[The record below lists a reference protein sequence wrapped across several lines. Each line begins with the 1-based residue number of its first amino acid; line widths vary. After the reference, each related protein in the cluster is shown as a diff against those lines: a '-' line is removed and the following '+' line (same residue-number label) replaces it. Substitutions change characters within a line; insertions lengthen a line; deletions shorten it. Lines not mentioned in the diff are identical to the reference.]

1 MRNCSERELPALLA
15 AHVDPMACAW
25 VRHFA
30 RGSDDMRVG
39 PLIRAWFRWYAR
51 QRRPGAYL
59 GVEVRVAGLTRMFS
73 GSRASDTPGQAPL
86 RPQRRPPCPRHP
98 IVGVCYRGGL
108 RLGRH
113 AAPRRGLTDS
123 KRGGVALYGDP
134 CVTCLPVTSPSN
146 GGNCTIRGATRRRHA
161 EGRLLMLQNPHHYP
175 WRHAP
180 SPVQDY
186 PPGRHTAPRRD
197 LTDSKRGNCT
207 IRGTTR
213 RRHAEGRLLMLQNPP
228 TSPECGGVAEVN
240 CVPESPASQ
249 NIWAIT
255 PMPAIVRRGGLR
267 LGRHI
272 PANSDLTTP
281 KRGLTATKRG
291 ELHH

>member
-1 MRNCSERELPALLA
+1 
-15 AHVDPMACAW
+15 
-25 VRHFA
+25 
-30 RGSDDMRVG
+30 MRVT
-39 PLIRAWFRWYAR
+39 
-51 QRRPGAYL
+51 
-59 GVEVRVAGLTRMFS
+59 GLTRIVS
-73 GSRASDTPGQAPL
+73 GSRAARQVRRRCAHNADHLAHDTPLSAF
-86 RPQRRPPCPRHP
+86 
-98 IVGVCYRGGL
+98 VTEVVCD
-108 RLGRH
+108 LG
-113 AAPRRGLTDS
+113 AT
-123 KRGGVALYGDP
+123 
-134 CVTCLPVTSPSN
+134 LP
-146 GGNCTIRGATRRRHA
+146 RGATSPTVNGGIAPLEARHA

-175 WRHAP
+175 RRHAP

-255 PMPAIVRRGGLR
+255 PMPAIVRRGGLHC
-267 LGRHI
+267 GRHI

-281 KRGLTATKRG
+281 NRGLTATKRG